1 MEEDPYRFLG
11 LDDARLPLAVNLKK
25 LPSRDTLHECVDRIG
40 RSKELGGR
48 LGWDWEPDKQNVIP
62 QSKDDVWVSV
72 EQLKPLN
79 DMCTKFCTHTF
90 FPKAIHRVSMIAHVV
105 RVYEAFA
112 KAFRLPFHISF
123 KGGVMVRFLLLQFW
137 TDKTLNARRRVVK
150 YLKEKGIVGFGDFD
164 FEIVLHEPLTEAE
177 RFRVLYMNTYVLDL
191 IRTHLQEGL
200 DGKHEDPLLNVVW
213 VREEAREGL
222 RQKLQEEVKTL
233 PKEHPLHGASIDY
246 VSFGGDRVDPPDG
259 YVTQQGK
266 PHPAP
271 RRNLFVYQCK
281 RGRCVSDM
289 KAVYEAARLSLPS
302 PDKREALYTSCNLF
316 VGEDAPS
323 ERARASELRSLFHL
337 SRIKHTFSMYYT
349 TKSGQRR
356 CDRLAGEIIDLSMGL
371 PQDEAHHLVDQ
382 TVRESYRRYALFG
395 VPSFR
400 IPSFTPERFLADL
413 RVMLHHSDVPP
424 WKANKYSKRVGR
436 YIALLFVHVFS
447 PDERGGPKE
456 EGMRLLLQ
464 YVKDPNRVL
473 RGPMEPTGVGAV
485 DAFAMREHQCAVEDG
500 ADAKEWKAYLRVV
513 SDAISDLLRLFKCD
527 DDTALSLDETH
538 LEYGAHYLPQQ
549 HVSRPLWSQITSPS
563 EPHGMSKDA
572 VDEYCSMVGDF
583 VRGVIKQHF
592 QYGEYS
598 KIMNDIVKVANK
610 NYTSVHVRNKEIPLV
625 LSYLDQMRN
634 CVSDSMKMNLMHK
647 GILTARASQKIN
659 NVSYVTA
666 DALYRLRC
674 NSPVEHVQQR
684 RQRLQQFFPILEQV
698 MTKDVIRLIRHKLRL
713 PKYWKVHEVRLANA
727 LNSSMSFTFSTE
739 YSYDTE
745 YKDHTDKHVDKYM
758 SLPRH
763 PFITIYEE
771 DNKVRNEIASFVHA
785 SITVYAERSNQR
797 FAFTI
802 PVHLLSISIH
812 NPLSP
817 NYEVLEKFNTNFSLL
832 TPLGILLL
840 LSRKRHK
847 NKEDEM
853 GVFLAMSLEHE
864 MPSRVWSEMK
874 RHGIK
879 LTPSMTR
886 MAKQMNEA
894 WKLSERVRFPRITYV
909 TMYNVEDYFV

>member
-11 LDDARLPLAVNLKK
+11 LDEARLPLAVNLKK

-48 LGWDWEPDKQNVIP
+48 LGWDWEPGKQNVIP
-62 QSKDDVWVSV
+62 ESTDDVWVSRD
-72 EQLKPLN
+72 QLKRL
-79 DMCTKFCTHTF
+79 DDVCTKFCTHTF

-266 PHPAP
+266 PRPAP

-302 PDKREALYTSCNLF
+302 PDKRDALYTSCNLF

-413 RVMLHHSDVPP
+413 RVMLHHSDAPP

-464 YVKDPNRVL
+464 YVKDPDRVL

-527 DDTALSLDETH
+527 DDTAFSLDETH

-563 EPHGMSKDA
+563 DPHGMNDDA
-572 VDEYCSMVGDF
+572 EDEYCSMVGDF

-610 NYTSVHVRNKEIPLV
+610 NYTSVHVRNKEMPLV

-634 CVSDSMKMNLMHK
+634 CVSDSMKVNLMQK
-647 GILTARASQKIN
+647 TILASRTSHREQKITT
-659 NVSYVTA
+659 SQ
-666 DALYRLRC
+666 ALYQLRC
-674 NSPVEHVQQR
+674 NSPDEDVDQR
-684 RQRLQQFFPILEQV
+684 RNRLRQFFPVFEQV
-698 MTKDVIRLIRHKLRL
+698 MTKDILRLIRHKIPF
-713 PKYWKVHEVRLANA
+713 PKYWKVHDVRLSNA
-727 LNSSMSFTFSTE
+727 FKSAMSYTFSNQ
-739 YSYDTE
+739 YSYDILE
-745 YKDHTDKHVDKYM
+745 DEKGLRY
-758 SLPRH
+758 SLPTH
-763 PFITIYEE
+763 SYFTIYENHKTRKDE
-771 DNKVRNEIASFVHA
+771 VSSFIVTT
-785 SITVYAERSNQR
+785 ITVYAERNSRR

-802 PVHLLSISIH
+802 PIDLLSLNVCFPSSPKYKVLEQFNTLGSFM
-812 NPLSP
+812 NPLGWIIMARVEK
-817 NYEVLEKFNTNFSLL
+817 EVRNEKKAKFD
-832 TPLGILLL
+832 
-840 LSRKRHK
+840 
-847 NKEDEM
+847 DEEE
-853 GVFLAMSLEHE
+853 GVFLALALDLET
-864 MPSRVWSEMK
+864 PSRVWSIMRRYGVE
-874 RHGIK
+874 
-879 LTPSMTR
+879 LTPGMTR
-886 MAKQMNEA
+886 MVKQINKA
-894 WKLSERVRFPRITYV
+894 WKLSEQVHFPRITYV
-909 TMYNVEDYFV
+909 TMYNVEDHFV